1 MKRILAVDD
10 DRSILFI
17 EEEILK
23 SAGYEVA
30 TARDGPSA
38 ISIFNKQE
46 FDLVLLDVMMPGID
60 GFEVSRTFRQID
72 GSNKVPVIFVTARDD
87 AESMREGFRSGGT
100 MFLPKPF
107 TSHQLLQVVRS
118 MIDR

>member
-1 MKRILAVDD
+1 MKRILVIDD
-10 DRSILFI
+10 DSSILCL

-38 ISIFNKQE
+38 ISIFNQRE

-60 GFEVSRTFRQID
+60 GFEVSRIFRQMD
-72 GSNKVPVIFVTARDD
+72 GSKKVPVVFVTARDD
-87 AESMREGFRSGGT
+87 AESMREGFLSGGT

-107 TSHQLLQVVRS
+107 TSHQLLQVVHS